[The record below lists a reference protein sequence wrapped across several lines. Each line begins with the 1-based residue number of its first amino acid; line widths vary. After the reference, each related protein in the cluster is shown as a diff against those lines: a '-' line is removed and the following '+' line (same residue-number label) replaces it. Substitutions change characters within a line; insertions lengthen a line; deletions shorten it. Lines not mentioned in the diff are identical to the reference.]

1 MILVFGGGYLGEAI
15 ARRAGTEGAR
25 AVLTSRSAERRQR
38 LEAAGYTALNPEDET
53 ALASAAAEA
62 HAIVVA
68 APALETAW
76 IAMANASGPG
86 AEAVRAWV
94 RAMLPAA

>member
-1 MILVFGGGYLGEAI
+1 MEEGLDQRGEGRRRSGTRSF
-15 ARRAGTEGAR
+15 ARDDGFVG
-25 AVLTSRSAERRQR
+25 
-38 LEAAGYTALNPEDET
+38 
-53 ALASAAAEA
+53 AEA
-62 HAIVVA
+62 WAEGVTLAHEGSNTMWHAIVVA